1 MEAQSFSKATMPFQ
15 YTSLIFVLV
24 FTIVLGAFILVDE
37 TSRNGLALLSDFLA
51 REYVALRRS
60 FQVSNFPGSLS
71 KGSANILSGYGHLLF
86 PGGIALFGALT
97 AGLIIRNV
105 GRISR
110 QDDQVRSRLNDLTQA
125 KEKAEKLSKLK
136 SDFLNYVSHELRTPL
151 TVTMGYI
158 DCMADG
164 LYGHI
169 DTKHKQI
176 LEIVSRQ
183 ASELRKMIDQI
194 LVFSRL
200 EAEKDQVRI
209 EEFSLSKVITE
220 MREAYD
226 FLANQKGI
234 EIIWD
239 LPGPEATFKS
249 DSERFRE
256 ILSNLVQNAIKYTD
270 HGSVRVRVQHSPPT
284 NSVEL
289 EVADTGIGIPRDS
302 LANIF
307 EPFVRAHKT
316 ASGNSAG
323 GFGLGLS
330 IVRKHVELLKGGID
344 VKSEPGK
351 GTTFRI
357 VLPRSY
363 SDGIK

>member
-1 MEAQSFSKATMPFQ
+1 MSFQ
-15 YTSLIFVLV
+15 YRSLILVFVL
-24 FTIVLGAFILVDE
+24 TIVLGAFILVDE

-51 REYVALRRS
+51 REHLVLRRS
-60 FQVSNFPGSLS
+60 FQVSNFLTTLS
-71 KGSANILSGYGHLLF
+71 KGSAHVLSGYGHLLF
-86 PGGIALFGALT
+86 SAGIALFGTLT
-97 AGLIIRNV
+97 AGLIIRNIR
-105 GRISR
+105 RISG
-110 QDDQVRSRLNDLTQA
+110 QEYQERSLLNELTQA
-125 KEKAEKLSKLK
+125 KQKAEKLSKLK

-169 DTKHKQI
+169 DAKHKQI

-209 EEFSLSKVITE
+209 EEFSLRRVITE
-220 MREAYD
+220 MRDACD

-239 LPGPEATFKS
+239 LPGAEATFKS

-316 ASGNSAG
+316 APGNSAG

-330 IVRKHVELLKGGID
+330 IVKKNVELLKGEID
-344 VKSEPGK
+344 VKSELGK
-351 GTTFRI
+351 GTRFRI